1 LVLDDPNTAAVT
13 AAAAATTTHHHTPST
28 AFSADADA
36 TGGTSTTAINQ
47 KESILRELIVFTT
60 GGHLTM
66 ICHKVSHVFHHWY
79 PTITES
85 FTITTATT
93 TMIQNKKGKSRC
105 MPRDLLRTLQR
116 WETQLPQ
123 HSIFFHDDDAVVK

>member
-1 LVLDDPNTAAVT
+1 MLDDPNTAAVT
-13 AAAAATTTHHHTPST
+13 TTHHHTPRT

-36 TGGTSTTAINQ
+36 TGGTSTTAISQ
-47 KESILRELIVFTT
+47 EESILRELNVFTT

-93 TMIQNKKGKSRC
+93 TMIQNKKGKSRK
-105 MPRDLLRTLQR
+105 
-116 WETQLPQ
+116 
-123 HSIFFHDDDAVVK
+123 IFMSP

>member
-79 PTITES
+79 PTVTES
-85 FTITTATT
+85 FTITTATP
-93 TMIQNKKGKSRC
+93 TMIQNKKGKSRK
-105 MPRDLLRTLQR
+105 
-116 WETQLPQ
+116 
-123 HSIFFHDDDAVVK
+123 IFMSP